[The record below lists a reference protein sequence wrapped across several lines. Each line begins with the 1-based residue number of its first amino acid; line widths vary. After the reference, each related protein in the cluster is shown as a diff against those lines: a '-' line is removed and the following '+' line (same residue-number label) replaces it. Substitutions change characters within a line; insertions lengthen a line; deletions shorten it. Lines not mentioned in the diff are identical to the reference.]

1 MTAPRRSRKL
11 SARPLLIGLGLAA
24 ALSAGITSLVAAATT
39 EWVVID
45 RRTGLGDARDSF
57 AVDPYRAIAVA
68 RANWPEVRQ
77 DLP

>member
-1 MTAPRRSRKL
+1 
-11 SARPLLIGLGLAA
+11 
-24 ALSAGITSLVAAATT
+24 LVAAPTT
-39 EWVVID
+39 EWIVVD
-45 RRTGLGDARDSF
+45 CHTGLGDPRDSF

>member
-1 MTAPRRSRKL
+1 
-11 SARPLLIGLGLAA
+11 
-24 ALSAGITSLVAAATT
+24 LVAAATT
-39 EWVVID
+39 EWIVVD
-45 RRTGLGDARDSF
+45 CRTGLGDPRDSF